1 MNAVMGLVGMGMTS
15 VNALVIVLATALT
28 LGVVAFREFKKE

>member
-1 MNAVMGLVGMGMTS
+1 MNAVMELVGMGMTS

-28 LGVVAFREFKKE
+28 LGVVALREFKKE

>member
-1 MNAVMGLVGMGMTS
+1 MTAVMELVGMGMTS

-28 LGVVAFREFKKE
+28 LGVVALREFKKE